1 MNSTNSINPT
11 NSIFPVSSLLLR
23 TILFAAFSGVG
34 TAVFWGPLQELA
46 ALSLDDELYSYIG
59 LIPLFSLAIILLKR
73 KDIFSQVKFAPAL
86 GAAVVLTGLAL
97 LLIGTVFKRRP
108 WKRLPV
114 AFNKRFRALDDRLFY
129 RALWR
134 QRSRSH
140 VSFAVFVF
148 FSPVPAVVLDRCV
161 RFLQQMTADVVDG
174 IFGLM
179 GLTYLR
185 TGMVFQ
191 LPNVAIEVAEQC
203 SGIRS
208 SLSLVVATTAAGYVF
223 LETGWRRLILVLAII
238 PITIFKNAL
247 RVTTLTLLAAYVD
260 PAWLTSSWLHRAGGK
275 PFFFIALLIWAPL
288 LWLLWRSEKK
298 GQRCKVKG
306 SRHKNKVMVGE

>member
-1 MNSTNSINPT
+1 MNPKNLTNTINSIN
-11 NSIFPVSSLLLR
+11 SLLLR
-23 TILFAAFSGVG
+23 NTLFISFCAIGIAI
-34 TAVFWGPLQELA
+34 FWGPLRELA
-46 ALSLDDELYSYIG
+46 VLSLDEPLYSYII
-59 LIPLFSLAIILLKR
+59 LIPLFSIAIILLKR
-73 KDIFSQVKFAPAL
+73 KDVFSQVKFAPAI
-86 GAAVVLTGLAL
+86 GAAGLLTGLAL
-97 LLIGTVFKRRP
+97 LLAGTVFKP
-108 WKRLPV
+108 DLGDNDSLSLCTSGFV
-114 AFNKRFRALDDRLFY
+114 LL
-129 RALWR
+129 
-134 QRSRSH
+134 
-140 VSFAVFVF
+140 VIGVFVGIYGKQAFKKAIFPLLFLF
-148 FSPVPAVVLDRCV
+148 FLVPVPGVVLDRCV
-161 RFLQQMTADVVDG
+161 RFLQKMTADTVNG

-191 LPNVAIEVAEQC
+191 LPDVAIEVAEQC

-223 LETGWRRLILVLAII
+223 LETGWRRLIAVLAII

-247 RVTTLTLLAAYVD
+247 RITALTLMASYVD
-260 PAWLTSSWLHRAGGK
+260 PSWLTDSWLHSAGGK
-275 PFFFIALLIWAPL
+275 PFFFIALLIWSPI

>member
-1 MNSTNSINPT
+1 MNPT
-11 NSIFPVSSLLLR
+11 KTILPVSSLLLR
-23 TILFAAFSGVG
+23 TIIFAAFSGVG
-34 TAVFWGPLQELA
+34 AAVFWGPLQELA

-97 LLIGTVFKRRP
+97 LLIGTVFKP
-108 WKRLPV
+108 EIGGNDFLSLSTSGFVLWAIGFFIGLYGKR
-114 AFNKRFRALDDRLFY
+114 AFKKAMFPLLF
-129 RALWR
+129 L
-134 QRSRSH
+134 
-140 VSFAVFVF
+140 F
-148 FSPVPAVVLDRCV
+148 FSVPVPAVVLDRCV

-238 PITIFKNAL
+238 PMTIFKNAL
-247 RVTTLTLLAAYVD
+247 RITTLTLLAAYVD
-260 PAWLTSSWLHRAGGK
+260 PAWLTDSWLHRAGGK
-275 PFFFIALLIWAPL
+275 PFFFIALLLWSPI

-298 GQRCKVKG
+298 GLKVQ
-306 SRHKNKVMVGE
+306 GERFKAQGKR